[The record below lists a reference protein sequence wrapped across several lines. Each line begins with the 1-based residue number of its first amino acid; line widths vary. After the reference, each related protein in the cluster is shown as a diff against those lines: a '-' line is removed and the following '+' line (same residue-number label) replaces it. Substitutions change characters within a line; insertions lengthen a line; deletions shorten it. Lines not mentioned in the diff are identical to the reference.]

1 MKSRE
6 FAIDRG
12 RCTDRAAL
20 STCGRAAQPL
30 ACAAAPPARRTM
42 TKGNSM
48 RIASRTLA
56 VLLGFTAV
64 GASLAQTPP
73 TTAPAAPAAP
83 APTPAPAAP
92 ATTPT
97 PAPAA
102 KSADSMEGL
111 AAVYSDKLAG
121 RKTASGQV
129 FSQSKLTAAHPSLAF
144 GTKVKVTN
152 TKNGKSVDVTVNDRG
167 PTQAGRVID
176 LTSAA
181 ASKIGIGKKAMAPVK
196 LEVVGEAPAKAAK
209 K

>member
-1 MKSRE
+1 
-6 FAIDRG
+6 
-12 RCTDRAAL
+12 
-20 STCGRAAQPL
+20 
-30 ACAAAPPARRTM
+30 M

-73 TTAPAAPAAP
+73 TTAPA
-83 APTPAPAAP
+83 APAAP

>member
-1 MKSRE
+1 M
-6 FAIDRG
+6 
-12 RCTDRAAL
+12 
-20 STCGRAAQPL
+20 
-30 ACAAAPPARRTM
+30 RT
-42 TKGNSM
+42 
-48 RIASRTLA
+48 ASRTLVA
-56 VLLGFTAV
+56 LLGFVAV

-73 TTAPAAPAAP
+73 TTAPA
-83 APTPAPAAP
+83 APAAP